1 MPAKKKAGGKGK
13 EKSGEARK
21 ARKVA
26 SLLRAGEASRGPKQ
40 VIVQKG
46 KSKDLYDV
54 WVDRDLQDIDWWTP
68 DGTDL
73 WIEFISPPSAR
84 RMNAVRP
91 KRTHTRLPRK
101 EHAKVP
107 TPVNEKGVAV
117 EYYIHVTFDGVPQV
131 IDPYIII
138 QP

>member
-1 MPAKKKAGGKGK
+1 MPATKKVGGKRK
-13 EKSGEARK
+13 AKSPKARNARK
-21 ARKVA
+21 LM
-26 SLLRAGEASRGPKQ
+26 SLLRPGEDSIGPAE

-46 KSKDLYDV
+46 KPKDLYDV
-54 WVDRDLQDIDWWTP
+54 WVKRELQDIAWWTP

-107 TPVNEKGVAV
+107 TPPNAKGVAV
-117 EYYIHVTFDGVPQV
+117 EYHIHVTWDGVLQV
-131 IDPYIII
+131 IDPFIII